1 MKLTYRHILAVALVQ
16 IAAGCRDPGPTRQE
30 LSGLLGK
37 PMNEV
42 LGELAVSTNKLVAFD
57 EPPGLWRGCMG
68 ALQSNPAIGIDLYV
82 ARIDA
87 IQTAGRRVLPS
98 DFSEKP
104 VSGIVLHYPA
114 SMRRPDLQVGEAIP
128 WYVSGTN

>member
-1 MKLTYRHILAVALVQ
+1 
-16 IAAGCRDPGPTRQE
+16 
-30 LSGLLGK
+30 
-37 PMNEV
+37 
-42 LGELAVSTNKLVAFD
+42 
-57 EPPGLWRGCMG
+57 MG